1 MGLAA
6 LFAACHDE
14 EESPQIPITVR
25 TVFMYLVAD
34 NDISGDIYN
43 NIASVE
49 DGLKRL
55 LLQGPSL
62 FIGMVLEVVN
72 SLFRLYSN
80 MK

>member
-6 LFAACHDE
+6 LFVACHDE

-49 DGLKRL
+49 DGLKKAASPGTFVIYWD
-55 LLQGPSL
+55 GP
-62 FIGMVLEVVN
+62 
-72 SLFRLYSN
+72 
-80 MK
+80 

>member
-1 MGLAA
+1 MKKIKILSLLMGLAA

-49 DGLKRL
+49 VRGSI
-55 LLQGPSL
+55 QN
-62 FIGMVLEVVN
+62 VA
-72 SLFRLYSN
+72 
-80 MK
+80 

>member
-49 DGLKRL
+49 DGLKKAAS
-55 LLQGPSL
+55 QGPSL

>member
-43 NIASVE
+43 
-49 DGLKRL
+49 L
-55 LLQGPSL
+55 SL
-62 FIGMVLEVVN
+62 IHI
-72 SLFRLYSN
+72 
-80 MK
+80 

>member
-43 NIASVE
+43 NIAIRWTQ
-49 DGLKRL
+49 LPHIIKN
-55 LLQGPSL
+55 
-62 FIGMVLEVVN
+62 LEH
-72 SLFRLYSN
+72 Y
-80 MK
+80 

>member
-6 LFAACHDE
+6 LFVACHDE

-49 DGLKRL
+49 DGLKKGCFSRDLRYL
-55 LLQGPSL
+55 LGWS
-62 FIGMVLEVVN
+62 
-72 SLFRLYSN
+72 S
-80 MK
+80 K